1 MRTVLALE
9 PDPRQAAAL
18 KLVVKDRVGANFV
31 LAESKDA
38 ALAAIRSAVPDL
50 ILLTALI
57 SPRDESEIA
66 DLVRELDGAEHTQT
80 LTIPMLD
87 LGTARPAKKKKRGL
101 LSALT
106 GEVDAP
112 SAPSGCDPGVFAD
125 EVANYLLQAEHA
137 KAEAVLFA
145 SAARESPSGRSAT
158 PSTRCR
164 PRRRLRPARAITGR
178 GTHRTKRPRRWP
190 WRWRRRS
197 RPRSHPCPT

>member
-18 KLVVKDRVGANFV
+18 KLVVRDRVGANFV
-31 LAESKDA
+31 LAESKDM

-57 SPRDESEIA
+57 SPRDETEIA
-66 DLVRELDGAEHTQT
+66 DLIRELDGAEHTQT
-80 LTIPMLD
+80 LTIPLLD
-87 LGTARPAKKKKRGL
+87 LGTAHAPAKKKKRGL

-112 SAPSGCDPGVFAD
+112 SAPSGCDPAVFAD

-137 KAEAVLFA
+137 KAEAALDA
-145 SAARESPSGRSAT
+145 RAARAKTQAQEARGLR
-158 PSTRCR
+158 RG
-164 PRRRLRPARAITGR
+164 RRRRRRPLQDRATTGR
-178 GTHRTKRPRRWP
+178 GTRRSRRPRQPR
-190 WRWRRRS
+190 RRRRRS
-197 RPRSHPCPT
+197 RRR